1 MGLFADR
8 DQEIEASATGHDR
21 EIPNQD
27 EDLGDDGRVNLG
39 GLVVVPVL
47 PLSQHLQLP
56 HEGEKEVVDRS
67 KPRHN

>member
-8 DQEIEASATGHDR
+8 DQEIEAWATGHVR

-27 EDLGDDGRVNLG
+27 EDLGDDGRVNLE

-47 PLSQHLQLP
+47 PLLTICSCHMK
-56 HEGEKEVVDRS
+56 GKRS
-67 KPRHN
+67 S